1 MAGLYYPHDLN
12 ARNDPKCVRLRMTTG
27 AAGYG
32 VFNILLEL
40 LGSEPS
46 HTLPTDY
53 EAIAW
58 DEHLDA
64 ELIRQVVNDFDLFVV
79 TDDGSQFYSRRM
91 LEQFEAIDGA
101 KQRRANAAK
110 KGANARWGNADAM
123 QTQCDCLATAEQP
136 QSNSNAN
143 AMRLQCDCNAIAQQP
158 DSDCN
163 ADAMRPDSNSN
174 AKKRLINIRLI
185 NNAADAALTR
195 VRTREEAAAASA
207 EQNLNTQ
214 TVAPDVQQLLEDIG
228 KRFDTIPLPAHLT
241 ALEQLI
247 SECNRPGVVNGVD
260 VVRDGLARLD
270 TAEAI
275 KSGKVRLSLTQF
287 LQPKYFTRLISGD
300 YDKAYNSKRKSGY
313 SGAGISFEGREY

>member
-58 DEHLDA
+58 AEHLDA
-64 ELIRQVVNDFDLFVV
+64 ELIRQVVNDFDLFVI

-91 LEQFEAIDGA
+91 LEQFEAIDA
-101 KQRRANAAK
+101 ERAK
-110 KGANARWGNADAM
+110 KSRAGKKGMQSRWRCN
-123 QTQCDCLATAEQP
+123 
-136 QSNSNAN
+136 NSVITDDN
-143 AMRLQCDCNAIAQQP
+143 RAIADSGDVITDVM
-158 DSDCN
+158 DSDN
-163 ADAMRPDSNSN
+163 NI
-174 AKKRLINIRLI
+174 INNKLI
-185 NNAADAALTR
+185 NNAADAAFTR
-195 VRTREEAAAASA
+195 VCTREESAAAAA
-207 EQNLNTQ
+207 EQNLDTQ
-214 TVAPDVQQLLEDIG
+214 TVDPDVQALLDAIG
-228 KRFDTIPLPAHLT
+228 KRFNTIPLPAHLT

-247 SECNRPGVVNGVD
+247 SECNRPGVVSGVD

-270 TAEAI
+270 NAEAI
-275 KSGKVRLSLTQF
+275 KSGKVRLSITQF

-300 YDKAYNSKRKSGY
+300 YDKTYNSKRKSGY
-313 SGAGISFEGREY
+313 TGAGISFEGREY

>member
-40 LGSEPS
+40 LGSEPT
-46 HTLPTDY
+46 HRLPTDY

-58 DEHLDA
+58 AEHLDA
-64 ELIRQVVNDFDLFVV
+64 ELIRQVVNDFDLFVI

-91 LEQFEAIDGA
+91 LEQFEAIDA
-101 KQRRANAAK
+101 ERAK
-110 KGANARWGNADAM
+110 KSRAGKKGMQSRWRCN
-123 QTQCDCLATAEQP
+123 
-136 QSNSNAN
+136 NSVITDDN
-143 AMRLQCDCNAIAQQP
+143 RAIADSGDVITDVM
-158 DSDCN
+158 DSDN
-163 ADAMRPDSNSN
+163 NI
-174 AKKRLINIRLI
+174 INNNKLI
-185 NNAADAALTR
+185 NNAADAAFTR
-195 VRTREEAAAASA
+195 ASAREEAAAAA
-207 EQNLNTQ
+207 EQNLDTQ
-214 TVAPDVQQLLEDIG
+214 TVAPDVQQLLDAIG

-247 SECNRPGVVNGVD
+247 SECNRPGVVNGID

-270 TAEAI
+270 AAEAI
-275 KSGKVRLSLTQF
+275 KSGKVRLSITQF

-300 YDKAYNSKRKSGY
+300 YDKTYNSKRKSGY
-313 SGAGISFEGREY
+313 AGAGISFEGREY